1 MAELSK
7 YVATLLVLF
16 LVSLPRFKLLLL
28 DDWLPFNLIFSFQT
42 SAAFWMPV
50 QYINFFVVPTSMRVI
65 FIAATSFLWVNL
77 LCVLKRQENQPQ
89 IVEIN

>member
-1 MAELSK
+1 
-7 YVATLLVLF
+7 
-16 LVSLPRFKLLLL
+16 
-28 DDWLPFNLIFSFQT
+28 
-42 SAAFWMPV
+42 MPV